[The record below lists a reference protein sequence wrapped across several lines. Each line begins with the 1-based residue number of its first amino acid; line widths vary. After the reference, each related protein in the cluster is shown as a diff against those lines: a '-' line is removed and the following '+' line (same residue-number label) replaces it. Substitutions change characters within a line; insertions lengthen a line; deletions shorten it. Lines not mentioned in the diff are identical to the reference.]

1 MIPRSPFAAALAL
14 SLVQG
19 LALAQPATTQPAPKP
34 AAKIDPKAE
43 PKAKAKHDLAVARL
57 VARVASIDLRL
68 VQEPE
73 PEDFEIAER
82 TLSLATDLA
91 PTDAEL
97 LRRRIEAAYNASD
110 PAKVLEL
117 TGKLVALD
125 PADTVAQLRL
135 ITAGINRKQTAGER
149 LALFDAFTGP
159 KATALDASV
168 RSRLALDA
176 ALLCRETGDHKAF
189 RKFLTLA
196 ATLDVTNKEAAM
208 LALQTFQAE
217 NPGDVKGRFELLL
230 NLLMADPFD
239 GMVHLTIAKE
249 LAAHGVFEHAE
260 RAHRNGLRII
270 GKSRADIPNS
280 AGEET
285 LVLNWQ
291 KNGPKS
297 VLDQLNKDLNTQREN
312 IRRYNENVRDTG
324 IGIGRDFGKP
334 EDLRLPPET
343 EKIRL
348 ATAIASD
355 DAEAI
360 RASLDDMT
368 RQTTEMFELAND
380 DKKRPFGMTKEEAN
394 ARAAGSLLDLQF
406 WRVMANLDVDK
417 VEADVAKYEAEHGT
431 TEGPDLV
438 RAVLAIRQNKI
449 EEGLSALNGVEKDL
463 ESGSPIFSTLQF
475 IRGLAA
481 EALGQ
486 KEQALT
492 AFRAASHA
500 VPMLPVGALARSR
513 IELISGKSE
522 IFSEH
527 QTALAR
533 LAAQIPEWID
543 KAVNDPKTFLTLLA
557 DTGPSGDAF
566 AGESIRI
573 TLRNLAPIPL
583 ALGTDRPINTRFLVA
598 PLLSGRAGLVGREAR
613 SEVIEGD
620 RRLRLMPRETLTI
633 DATPGIGFSG
643 YLTEL
648 MCDEQLRLNWKVVQ
662 GFISTQSGSY
672 VVGPNCLVAD
682 TSASTRPLVPDAKR
696 DAATLAGDIA
706 DQHGPSLHAW
716 LLAANR
722 LLNAPEIARLRSAA
736 STSSTTPATTPATTP
751 GATPATTPTTPAS
764 GGATPATPIAEKAS
778 TASAD
783 AEIVAKALV
792 ERYPALTPGDRLLVA
807 ALAPHRGQFAAFK
820 DLDAMIVADADTA
833 VKALGLLTRVREA
846 DDPVLA
852 AAAQSADAR
861 VKRLA
866 ELLSL
871 RLASGAGA
879 YSRLGPGLLELRGDP
894 PDTP

>member
-1 MIPRSPFAAALAL
+1 MTPRSPLAVALAM
-14 SLVQG
+14 SLVQRI
-19 LALAQPATTQPAPKP
+19 ALAQPATTQPAPTP
-34 AAKIDPKAE
+34 AARADAKADPKFT
-43 PKAKAKHDLAVARL
+43 AKHNLAVARL

-68 VQEPE
+68 VQEPQ
-73 PEDFEIAER
+73 PEDFEIAEL
-82 TLSLATDLA
+82 TLSLATELA

-117 TGKLVALD
+117 TGKLVTID

-135 ITAGINRKQTAGER
+135 ITASINRKQTAAER

-159 KATALDASV
+159 KATSLDASV

-176 ALLCRETGDHKAF
+176 ALLCRETGDHRSF

-196 ATLDVTNKEAAM
+196 ATLDVTNKEAAL

-217 NPGDVKGRFELLL
+217 NPTDVTGRFELLL

-249 LAAHGVFEHAE
+249 LASHGVFEHAE
-260 RAHRNGLRII
+260 RAHRNGLRLI

-291 KNGPKS
+291 KSGPKI
-297 VLDQLNKDLNTQREN
+297 VLDQLNKDLNTQRDN

-348 ATAIASD
+348 ATAIAAD
-355 DAEAI
+355 DAEAT

-368 RQTTEMFELAND
+368 KQSAEMFDLAND

-417 VEADVAKYEAEHGT
+417 VEADVARYEAEHGT

-438 RAVLAIRQNKI
+438 RAVLYIRQGKI
-449 EEGLSALNGVEKDL
+449 EEGLAALNAVEKQL
-463 ESGSPIFSTLQF
+463 EPGSPIFSTLQF

-481 EALGQ
+481 EAQGR
-486 KEQALT
+486 KDEALS
-492 AFRAASHA
+492 AFRNASHA

-513 IELISGKSE
+513 IELISGKNE
-522 IFSEH
+522 TFSEH
-527 QTALAR
+527 QATLTR

-543 KAVNDPKTFLTLLA
+543 KAINDPKTFLTLLA
-557 DTGPSGDAF
+557 DTAPSGDAF

-573 TLRNLAPIPL
+573 TLRNLTPIPL

-643 YLTEL
+643 YLTEQ

-682 TSASTRPLVPDAKR
+682 TPACTRPLVPDAKR
-696 DAATLAGDIA
+696 DAATLAGAIA
-706 DQHGPSLHAW
+706 DQQGHTLHAW

-722 LLNAPEIARLRSAA
+722 LLNAPEITTLRRTAAPA
-736 STSSTTPATTPATTP
+736 STSTTATPTPAPTSA
-751 GATPATTPTTPAS
+751 ATPAVPEAVAS
-764 GGATPATPIAEKAS
+764 G
-778 TASAD
+778 SAD
-783 AEIVAKALV
+783 AEIIAKALV
-792 ERYPALTPGDRLLVA
+792 ERYPTLSPDDRLMVVALV
-807 ALAPHRGQFAAFK
+807 PHRGQFAAFK
-820 DLDAMIVADADTA
+820 DLDGLMVADLDPG

-852 AAAQSADAR
+852 AAAQSKNAR

-866 ELLSL
+866 ELIAL
-871 RLASGAGA
+871 RLAAGAGS
-879 YSRLGPGLLELRGDP
+879 YSRLGPGVLAPRGDLP
-894 PDTP
+894 ATP